1 MTKYIDEHFLDEESE
16 KMYYLWGSFFVCYT
30 PYKENGV
37 MFKSRYKD
45 LVEIIKRESKSEHI
59 VMEDNRNIVME
70 DNRNKSSY
78 WIVAQGVPILRSR
91 LAKLG
96 LDLPKEKREF
106 PKRINEK
113 KLSHFVRG
121 FFDAKASIN
130 VRKELTTTGIRF
142 NHLFLLDLHQTFIK
156 YAKAEGGGSKEN
168 YVSYGHNDSI
178 KIHNF
183 IYQDWDFIKKS
194 GLYLPFKKQLFNTDY
209 VADYFGCINILNRLK
224 VIKTKKKIAKA
235 KKLLAGGS
243 LAKDV
248 AEKLG
253 YASYIGLNK
262 SFRKITGLS
271 PRQYQMQFKSIIRK
285 RKFGKG

>member
-37 MFKSRYKD
+37 MFKSHYKD

-59 VMEDNRNIVME
+59 VIE

-91 LAKLG
+91 LVKLG

-130 VRKELTTTGIRF
+130 IRKELTTTRIRF

-156 YAKAEGGGSKEN
+156 YAKVEGGGSKEN

-183 IYQDWDFIKKS
+183 IYQDWGFIKKS

-209 VADYFGCINILNRLK
+209 VADYFGCINILNRLHKIK

-271 PRQYQMQFKSIIRK
+271 PRQYQMHFLKVLRH
-285 RKFGKG
+285 